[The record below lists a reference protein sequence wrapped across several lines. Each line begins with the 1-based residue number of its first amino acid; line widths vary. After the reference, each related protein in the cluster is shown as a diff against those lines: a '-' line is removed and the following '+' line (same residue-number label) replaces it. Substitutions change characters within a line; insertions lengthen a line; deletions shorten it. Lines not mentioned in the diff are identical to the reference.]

1 LKSTFSKK
9 ERSALN
15 LLFWPFGIG
24 AMSTATRFPE
34 IRDQLNINNGTFGT
48 YLSLGAIGGVVAFIL
63 VGHLVHSVGV
73 KPIVFLAAT
82 GLFVSLGVVPHIQ
95 NAIYWLVI
103 NILIAFFWVS
113 FHIANNAQAI
123 HRQEE
128 VGELI
133 LPKLHGL
140 WSLGALLT
148 SILAIVITPYVT
160 LAWHIGIVVVSMWV
174 LTMLGVVKSTP
185 YFIKKNEEA
194 DAFPNLSPIGIAK
207 TFKFQPIIV
216 LAMVLAMQIEF
227 SIQDWSAIY
236 AKDTIN
242 MSASSSIY
250 GYAVFISAMIIL
262 RFNARKLAARWSER
276 ELITKLPILGGVGF
290 AVCISLGTWLSE
302 TNRILGFIVALVG
315 FALAGFGS
323 SILAPTIF
331 AISFRKTSL
340 PSSVVVAQLGLT
352 QTIATFIAKVIIAW
366 VAQATSVTVALMIPA
381 LMLLATAKFA
391 NLGKDTKD

>member
-1 LKSTFSKK
+1 MKTTFSKQ
-9 ERSALN
+9 ERRALN
-15 LLFWPFGIG
+15 FLFWPFGIG

-34 IRDQLNINNGTFGT
+34 IRDQLKINNGTFGT
-48 YLSLGAIGGVVAFIL
+48 YLSLGAIGGVIAFIL

-73 KPIVFLAAT
+73 RPIVFSAAT
-82 GLFVSLGVVPHIQ
+82 GLFISLGLVPHIQ
-95 NAIYWLVI
+95 NPIIWLIV

-140 WSLGALLT
+140 WSLGALIT
-148 SILAIVITPYVT
+148 SLLAITITPYVT
-160 LAWHIGIVVVSMWV
+160 LAWHIDVVVSIMWA
-174 LTMLGVVKSTP
+174 LTMYGVIKSTP

-194 DAFPNLSPIGIAK
+194 DSFPNLSLIGIAR

-216 LAMVLAMQIEF
+216 IAMVLAMQTEF
-227 SIQDWSAIY
+227 STQDWSAIY
-236 AKDTIN
+236 AKDTLR
-242 MSASSSIY
+242 MSPSASIF

-262 RFNARKLAARWSER
+262 RFNAKWLAAKWSER

-290 AVCISLGTWLSE
+290 AVCISLGTWLSH
-302 TNRILGFIVALVG
+302 TNRILGFIVSLVG

-323 SILAPTIF
+323 SILAPTLF
-331 AISFRKTSL
+331 AISFRQSSL
-340 PSSVVVAQLGLT
+340 PSSVVVAQIGLT
-352 QTIATFIAKVIIAW
+352 QTISTFLAKVAIAW

-381 LMLLATAKFA
+381 LMLLSTSKFSH
-391 NLGKDTKD
+391 LGKATKD

>member
-1 LKSTFSKK
+1 
-9 ERSALN
+9 
-15 LLFWPFGIG
+15 
-24 AMSTATRFPE
+24 MSTATRFPE
-34 IRDQLNINNGTFGT
+34 IRDQLGINNGTFGT
-48 YLSLGAIGGVVAFIL
+48 YLSLGAIGGVISFIL
-63 VGHLVHSVGV
+63 VGHLVHSIGV
-73 KPIVFLAAT
+73 KPIVTMAAT
-82 GLFVSLGVVPHIQ
+82 GLFASIGLVPHIQ
-95 NAIYWLVI
+95 NPIFWLVV

-140 WSLGALLT
+140 WSLGALVT
-148 SILAIVITPYVT
+148 SILAIAITPYVT
-160 LAWHIGIVVVSMWV
+160 LAWHIDVVVIIMWA
-174 LTMLGVVKSTP
+174 LTMLGIFKSTP
-185 YFIKKNEEA
+185 FFIKKNEEA

-262 RFNARKLAARWSER
+262 RFNAKKLAARWSER

-290 AVCISLGTWLSE
+290 AVCISLGTWISE
-302 TNRILGFIVALVG
+302 NNRILGFIVSLIG

-381 LMLLATAKFA
+381 LMLLATTKFA
-391 NLGKDTKD
+391 YLGKETKD

>member
-1 LKSTFSKK
+1 
-9 ERSALN
+9 
-15 LLFWPFGIG
+15 
-24 AMSTATRFPE
+24 MSTATRFPE

-48 YLSLGAIGGVVAFIL
+48 YLSLGAIGGVISFIL
-63 VGHLVHSVGV
+63 VGHLVHSIGV
-73 KPIVFLAAT
+73 KPIVSFSAT
-82 GLFVSLGVVPHIQ
+82 GLFLSIGLVPHIQ
-95 NAIYWLVI
+95 KPIYWLVLS
-103 NILIAFFWVS
+103 ILTAFFWVS

-140 WSLGALLT
+140 WSLGALIT
-148 SILAIVITPYVT
+148 SILAIAITPYVT
-160 LAWHIGIVVVSMWV
+160 LAWHIDVVVIAMWA
-174 LTMLGVVKSTP
+174 LTMYGIFKSTP

-207 TFKFQPIIV
+207 TFKFQPVIV
-216 LAMVLAMQIEF
+216 IAMVLAMQTEF

-236 AKDTIN
+236 VKDSLK
-242 MSASSSIY
+242 MSASTSIW

-262 RFNARKLAARWSER
+262 RFNAKRMAAKWSER

-381 LMLLATAKFA
+381 LMLLATTKFSH
-391 NLGKDTKD
+391 LGKDSKD

>member
-1 LKSTFSKK
+1 
-9 ERSALN
+9 
-15 LLFWPFGIG
+15 
-24 AMSTATRFPE
+24 MSTATRFPE
-34 IRDQLNINNGTFGT
+34 IRDQLDINNGTFGT
-48 YLSLGAIGGVVAFIL
+48 YLSLGAIGGVISFIL

-73 KPIVFLAAT
+73 KPIVFLAST

-95 NAIYWLVI
+95 NPIYWLVI

-140 WSLGALLT
+140 WSLGALVT
-148 SILAIVITPYVT
+148 SVLAIVITPYVT
-160 LAWHIGIVVVSMWV
+160 LAWHIGVIVAAMWV
-174 LTMLGVVKSTP
+174 LTMFGVVKSTP

-207 TFKFQPIIV
+207 TLKFQPIIV

-250 GYAVFISAMIIL
+250 GYAVFIGAMIIL
-262 RFNARKLAARWSER
+262 RFNAKKLAARWTER

-302 TNRILGFIVALVG
+302 TNRILGFIVALIG

-352 QTIATFIAKVIIAW
+352 QTIATFIAKIIIAW
-366 VAQATSVTVALMIPA
+366 IAQITSVTVALMIPA

-391 NLGKDTKD
+391 HLGKDTKD

>member
-1 LKSTFSKK
+1 
-9 ERSALN
+9 
-15 LLFWPFGIG
+15 
-24 AMSTATRFPE
+24 MSTATRFPE

-48 YLSLGAIGGVVAFIL
+48 YLSLGAIGGVISFIL
-63 VGHLVHSVGV
+63 VGHLVHSIGIR
-73 KPIVFLAAT
+73 PIVFVAAT
-82 GLFVSLGVVPHIQ
+82 GLFLSLGLVPHIQ
-95 NAIYWLVI
+95 TPIFWLI
-103 NILIAFFWVS
+103 LNILIAFFWVS

-140 WSLGALLT
+140 WSLGALMT
-148 SILAIVITPYVT
+148 SIMAIVITPYVT
-160 LAWHIGIVVVSMWV
+160 LAWHIDVVVAIMWAF
-174 LTMLGVVKSTP
+174 TMYGVVKSTP
-185 YFIKKNEEA
+185 YFIAKDAEA
-194 DAFPNLSPIGIAK
+194 DAFPNLSPIKIAK
-207 TFKFQPIIV
+207 TFRFQPVIV
-216 LAMVLAMQIEF
+216 IAMVFAMQTEF

-236 AKDTIN
+236 AKDTIK
-242 MSASSSIY
+242 MSPSSSIY

-262 RFNARKLAARWSER
+262 RFNAKWMAAKWSER

-290 AVCISLGTWLSE
+290 AVCISLGTWISQ
-302 TNRILGFIVALVG
+302 TNRVIGFIVALVG

-323 SILAPTIF
+323 SILAPTLF

-340 PSSVVVAQLGLT
+340 PSSVVVAQIGLT

-381 LMLLATAKFA
+381 LMLLATTKFA
-391 NLGKDTKD
+391 HLGKETKD

>member
-1 LKSTFSKK
+1 
-9 ERSALN
+9 
-15 LLFWPFGIG
+15 
-24 AMSTATRFPE
+24 MSTATRFPE

-48 YLSLGAIGGVVAFIL
+48 YLSLGAIGGVISFIL
-63 VGHLVHSVGV
+63 VGHLVHSIGV
-73 KPIVFLAAT
+73 KPIVSFSAT
-82 GLFVSLGVVPHIQ
+82 GLFLSIGLVPHIQ
-95 NAIYWLVI
+95 KPIYWLVLS
-103 NILIAFFWVS
+103 ILTAFFWVS

-140 WSLGALLT
+140 WSLGALIT

-160 LAWHIGIVVVSMWV
+160 LAWHIDVLVTIMWA
-174 LTMLGVVKSTP
+174 LTMYGVFKSTP

-207 TFKFQPIIV
+207 TFKFQPVIV
-216 LAMVLAMQIEF
+216 IAMVLAMQTEF

-236 AKDTIN
+236 VKDSLK
-242 MSASSSIY
+242 MSASTSIW

-262 RFNARKLAARWSER
+262 RFNAKRMVAKWSER

-290 AVCISLGTWLSE
+290 AVCILLGTWLSE

-366 VAQATSVTVALMIPA
+366 VAQATSVTVALLIPA
-381 LMLLATAKFA
+381 LMLLATTKFSH
-391 NLGKDTKD
+391 LGKDTKD

>member
-1 LKSTFSKK
+1 
-9 ERSALN
+9 
-15 LLFWPFGIG
+15 
-24 AMSTATRFPE
+24 MSTATRFPE

-227 SIQDWSAIY
+227 AIQDWSAIY

-262 RFNARKLAARWSER
+262 RFNAKKLAARWSER

-290 AVCISLGTWLSE
+290 AVCISFGTWISE
-302 TNRILGFIVALVG
+302 SNRILGFIVALVG

>member
-1 LKSTFSKK
+1 
-9 ERSALN
+9 
-15 LLFWPFGIG
+15 
-24 AMSTATRFPE
+24 MSTATRFPE

-48 YLSLGAIGGVVAFIL
+48 YLSLGAIGGVISFIL
-63 VGHLVHSVGV
+63 VGHLVHSIGV
-73 KPIVFLAAT
+73 KPIVLVSAS
-82 GLFVSLGVVPHIQ
+82 GLFLSIGLVPHIQ
-95 NAIYWLVI
+95 RPIYWLVLS
-103 NILIAFFWVS
+103 ILIAFFWVS

-140 WSLGALLT
+140 WSLGALIT
-148 SILAIVITPYVT
+148 SILAIAITPYVS
-160 LAWHIGIVVVSMWV
+160 LAWHIDVVVIVMWA
-174 LTMLGVVKSTP
+174 LTMYGIIKSTP

-207 TFKFQPIIV
+207 TLKFQPIIV
-216 LAMVLAMQIEF
+216 IAMVLAMQTEF

-236 AKDTIN
+236 VKDSLK
-242 MSASSSIY
+242 MSASTSIW

-262 RFNARKLAARWSER
+262 RFNAKRMAAKWSER

-290 AVCISLGTWLSE
+290 AVCISLGTWISE
-302 TNRILGFIVALVG
+302 TNRVLGFIVALVG

-323 SILAPTIF
+323 SILAPTLF

-340 PSSVVVAQLGLT
+340 PSSVVVAQIGLT

-381 LMLLATAKFA
+381 LMLLATTKFSH
-391 NLGKDTKD
+391 LGKDTKD

>member
-1 LKSTFSKK
+1 
-9 ERSALN
+9 
-15 LLFWPFGIG
+15 
-24 AMSTATRFPE
+24 MSTATRFPE
-34 IRDQLNINNGTFGT
+34 IRDQLGINNGTFGT
-48 YLSLGAIGGVVAFIL
+48 YLSLGAIGGVISFIL
-63 VGHLVHSVGV
+63 VGHLVHSIGV
-73 KPIVFLAAT
+73 KPIVLVSAS
-82 GLFVSLGVVPHIQ
+82 GLFLSIGLVPHIQ
-95 NAIYWLVI
+95 RPIYWLVLS
-103 NILIAFFWVS
+103 ILIAFFWVS

-140 WSLGALLT
+140 WSLGALIT
-148 SILAIVITPYVT
+148 SILAIAITPYVS
-160 LAWHIGIVVVSMWV
+160 LAWHIDVVVIVMWA
-174 LTMLGVVKSTP
+174 LTMYGIIKSTP

-207 TFKFQPIIV
+207 TLKFQPIIV
-216 LAMVLAMQIEF
+216 IAMVLAMQTEF

-236 AKDTIN
+236 VKDSLK
-242 MSASSSIY
+242 MSASTSIW

-262 RFNARKLAARWSER
+262 RFNAKRMAAKWSER

-290 AVCISLGTWLSE
+290 AVCISLGTWISE
-302 TNRILGFIVALVG
+302 TNRVLGFIVALVG

-323 SILAPTIF
+323 SILAPTLF

-340 PSSVVVAQLGLT
+340 PSSVVVAQIGLT

-381 LMLLATAKFA
+381 LMLLATTKFSH
-391 NLGKDTKD
+391 LGKDTKD

>member
-1 LKSTFSKK
+1 
-9 ERSALN
+9 
-15 LLFWPFGIG
+15 
-24 AMSTATRFPE
+24 MSTATRFPE

-48 YLSLGAIGGVVAFIL
+48 YLSLGAIGGVFSFIL

-82 GLFVSLGVVPHIQ
+82 GLFASFGVVPHIQ
-95 NAIYWLVI
+95 NPILWLII

-140 WSLGALLT
+140 WSLGALVT
-148 SILAIVITPYVT
+148 SILAIIITPYVT
-160 LAWHIGIVVVSMWV
+160 LAWHIGVIVSAMWV
-174 LTMLGVVKSTP
+174 LTMFGVVKSTP

-207 TFKFQPIIV
+207 TFRFQPVIV
-216 LAMVLAMQIEF
+216 LAMVLAMQVEF

-262 RFNARKLAARWSER
+262 RFNAKRLAARWSER
-276 ELITKLPILGGVGF
+276 ELLTKLPILGGVGF

-352 QTIATFIAKVIIAW
+352 QTIATFLAKVVISW
-366 VAQATSVTVALMIPA
+366 VAQVASVTVALMIPA
-381 LMLLATAKFA
+381 LMLLATTKFSH
-391 NLGKDTKD
+391 LGKETKD

>member
-1 LKSTFSKK
+1 
-9 ERSALN
+9 
-15 LLFWPFGIG
+15 
-24 AMSTATRFPE
+24 MSTATRFPE
-34 IRDQLNINNGTFGT
+34 IRDQLGINNGTFGT

-63 VGHLVHSVGV
+63 VGHLVHSIGV
-73 KPIVFLAAT
+73 KPIVTVAAT
-82 GLFVSLGVVPHIQ
+82 GLFVSLGLVPHIQ
-95 NAIYWLVI
+95 SPILWLVI

-128 VGELI
+128 IGELI

-160 LAWHIGIVVVSMWV
+160 LAWHIGVVIAIMWAF
-174 LTMLGVVKSTP
+174 TMYGVVESTP

-227 SIQDWSAIY
+227 AIQDWSAIY

-262 RFNARKLAARWSER
+262 RFNAKKLAARWSER

>member
-1 LKSTFSKK
+1 
-9 ERSALN
+9 
-15 LLFWPFGIG
+15 
-24 AMSTATRFPE
+24 MSTATRFPE
-34 IRDQLNINNGTFGT
+34 IRDQLDINNGTFGT
-48 YLSLGAIGGVVAFIL
+48 YLSLGAIGGVISFIL
-63 VGHLVHSVGV
+63 VGHLVHSIGV
-73 KPIVFLAAT
+73 KPIVVFAAT
-82 GLFVSLGVVPHIQ
+82 GLFLSLGLVPHIQ
-95 NAIYWLVI
+95 SPILWLVV

-140 WSLGALLT
+140 WSLGALIT

-160 LAWHIGIVVVSMWV
+160 LAWHIDVLVTIMWA
-174 LTMLGVVKSTP
+174 LTMYGVFKSTP

-262 RFNARKLAARWSER
+262 RFNAKKLAARWSER

-391 NLGKDTKD
+391 NLGKETKD

>member
-1 LKSTFSKK
+1 
-9 ERSALN
+9 
-15 LLFWPFGIG
+15 
-24 AMSTATRFPE
+24 MSTATRFPE

-48 YLSLGAIGGVVAFIL
+48 YLSLGAIGGVISFIL
-63 VGHLVHSVGV
+63 VGHLVHSIGV
-73 KPIVFLAAT
+73 KPIVFFSAT
-82 GLFVSLGVVPHIQ
+82 GLFLSIGLVPHIQ
-95 NAIYWLVI
+95 KPIYWLVLS
-103 NILIAFFWVS
+103 ILTAFFWVS

-140 WSLGALLT
+140 WSLGALIT
-148 SILAIVITPYVT
+148 SILAIAITPYVT
-160 LAWHIGIVVVSMWV
+160 LAWHIDVVVIAMWA
-174 LTMLGVVKSTP
+174 LTMYGIIKSTP

-207 TFKFQPIIV
+207 TFKFQPVIV
-216 LAMVLAMQIEF
+216 IAMVLAMQTEF

-236 AKDTIN
+236 VKDSLK
-242 MSASSSIY
+242 MSASTSIW

-262 RFNARKLAARWSER
+262 RFNAKRMVAKWSER

-290 AVCISLGTWLSE
+290 AVCILLGTWLSE

-381 LMLLATAKFA
+381 LMLLATTKFSH
-391 NLGKDTKD
+391 LGKDTKD

>member
-1 LKSTFSKK
+1 
-9 ERSALN
+9 
-15 LLFWPFGIG
+15 
-24 AMSTATRFPE
+24 MSTATRFPE
-34 IRDQLNINNGTFGT
+34 IRDQLDINNGTFGT
-48 YLSLGAIGGVVAFIL
+48 YLSLGAIGGVISFIL
-63 VGHLVHSVGV
+63 VGHLVHSIGV
-73 KPIVFLAAT
+73 KPIVSFSAT
-82 GLFVSLGVVPHIQ
+82 GLFLSIGLVPHIQ
-95 NAIYWLVI
+95 KPIYWLVLS
-103 NILIAFFWVS
+103 ILTAFFWVS

-140 WSLGALLT
+140 WSLGALIT

-160 LAWHIGIVVVSMWV
+160 LAWHIDVLVTIMWA
-174 LTMLGVVKSTP
+174 LTMYGVFKSTP

-207 TFKFQPIIV
+207 TFKFQPVIV
-216 LAMVLAMQIEF
+216 IAMVLAMQTEF

-236 AKDTIN
+236 VKDSLK
-242 MSASSSIY
+242 MSASTSIW

-262 RFNARKLAARWSER
+262 RFNAKRMVAKWSER

-290 AVCISLGTWLSE
+290 AVCILLGTWLSE

-381 LMLLATAKFA
+381 LMLLATTKFSH
-391 NLGKDTKD
+391 LGKDTKD

>member
-1 LKSTFSKK
+1 
-9 ERSALN
+9 
-15 LLFWPFGIG
+15 
-24 AMSTATRFPE
+24 M
-34 IRDQLNINNGTFGT
+34 
-48 YLSLGAIGGVVAFIL
+48 
-63 VGHLVHSVGV
+63 VGHLVHSIGV
-73 KPIVFLAAT
+73 KPIVFFSAT
-82 GLFVSLGVVPHIQ
+82 GLFLSIGLVPHIQ
-95 NAIYWLVI
+95 KPIYWLVLS
-103 NILIAFFWVS
+103 ILTAFFWVS

-140 WSLGALLT
+140 WSLGALIT
-148 SILAIVITPYVT
+148 SILAIAITPYVT
-160 LAWHIGIVVVSMWV
+160 LAWHIDVVVIAMWA
-174 LTMLGVVKSTP
+174 LTMYGIIKSTP

-207 TFKFQPIIV
+207 TFKFQPVIV
-216 LAMVLAMQIEF
+216 IAMVLAMQTEF

-236 AKDTIN
+236 VKDSLK
-242 MSASSSIY
+242 MSASTSIW

-262 RFNARKLAARWSER
+262 RFNAKRMVAKWSER

-290 AVCISLGTWLSE
+290 AVCILLGTWLSE

-381 LMLLATAKFA
+381 LMLLATTKFSH
-391 NLGKDTKD
+391 LGKDTKD

>member
-1 LKSTFSKK
+1 LKTTFSKQ
-9 ERSALN
+9 ERRALN

-34 IRDQLNINNGTFGT
+34 IRDQLDINNGTFGT
-48 YLSLGAIGGVVAFIL
+48 YLSLGAIGGVISFIL
-63 VGHLVHSVGV
+63 VGHLVHSIGV
-73 KPIVFLAAT
+73 KPIVVIAAT
-82 GLFVSLGVVPHIQ
+82 GLFLSLGLVPHIQ
-95 NAIYWLVI
+95 SPILWLVI
-103 NILIAFFWVS
+103 NIMIAFFWVS

-140 WSLGALLT
+140 WSLGALIT

-160 LAWHIGIVVVSMWV
+160 LAWHIDVLVTIMWA
-174 LTMLGVVKSTP
+174 LTMYGVFKSTP

-262 RFNARKLAARWSER
+262 RFNAKKLAARWSER

-302 TNRILGFIVALVG
+302 SNRILGFIVALVG

-391 NLGKDTKD
+391 NLGKETKD

>member
-1 LKSTFSKK
+1 
-9 ERSALN
+9 
-15 LLFWPFGIG
+15 
-24 AMSTATRFPE
+24 MSTATRFPE
-34 IRDQLNINNGTFGT
+34 IRDQLGINNGTFGT
-48 YLSLGAIGGVVAFIL
+48 YLSLGAIGGVISFIL
-63 VGHLVHSVGV
+63 VGHLVHSIGV
-73 KPIVFLAAT
+73 KPIVTMAAT
-82 GLFVSLGVVPHIQ
+82 GIFASIGLVPHIQ
-95 NAIYWLVI
+95 NPIFWLVV

-140 WSLGALLT
+140 WSLGALVT
-148 SILAIVITPYVT
+148 SILAIAITPYVT
-160 LAWHIGIVVVSMWV
+160 LAWHIDVVVIIMWA
-174 LTMLGVVKSTP
+174 LTMLGIFKSTP
-185 YFIKKNEEA
+185 FFIKKNEEA

-262 RFNARKLAARWSER
+262 RFNAKKLAARWSER

-290 AVCISLGTWLSE
+290 AVCISLGTWISE
-302 TNRILGFIVALVG
+302 SNRILGFIVSLLG

-381 LMLLATAKFA
+381 LMLLATTKFA
-391 NLGKDTKD
+391 YLGKETKD

>member
-1 LKSTFSKK
+1 
-9 ERSALN
+9 
-15 LLFWPFGIG
+15 
-24 AMSTATRFPE
+24 MSTATRFPE

-48 YLSLGAIGGVVAFIL
+48 YLSLGAIGGVISFIL

-73 KPIVFLAAT
+73 KSIVFLAAT
-82 GLFVSLGVVPHIQ
+82 GLFVSLGLVPHIQ
-95 NAIYWLVI
+95 NPIIWLIV

-140 WSLGALLT
+140 WSLGALIT

-160 LAWHIGIVVVSMWV
+160 LAWHIDVVVSIMWAF
-174 LTMLGVVKSTP
+174 TMFGIIKSTP

-194 DAFPNLSPIGIAK
+194 DAFPNLSPIGIAR
-207 TFKFQPIIV
+207 TFKFQPVIV
-216 LAMVLAMQIEF
+216 IAMVLAMQTEF
-227 SIQDWSAIY
+227 STQDWSAIY
-236 AKDTIN
+236 VKDSLK
-242 MSASSSIY
+242 MSASTSIW

-262 RFNARKLAARWSER
+262 RFNAKRMAAKWSER
-276 ELITKLPILGGVGF
+276 ELLTKLSILGGVGF
-290 AVCISLGTWLSE
+290 AVCISLGTWLSGS
-302 TNRILGFIVALVG
+302 NRILGFVVALVG

-352 QTIATFIAKVIIAW
+352 QTIATFLAKVVISW

-381 LMLLATAKFA
+381 LMLIATTKFA
-391 NLGKDTKD
+391 NLGKESKD

>member
-1 LKSTFSKK
+1 
-9 ERSALN
+9 
-15 LLFWPFGIG
+15 
-24 AMSTATRFPE
+24 MSTATRFPE
-34 IRDQLNINNGTFGT
+34 IRDQLGINNGTFGT

-63 VGHLVHSVGV
+63 VGHLVHSIGV
-73 KPIVFLAAT
+73 KPIVTIAAT
-82 GLFVSLGVVPHIQ
+82 GLFVSLGLVPHIQ
-95 NAIYWLVI
+95 SPILWLVI

-128 VGELI
+128 IGELI

-160 LAWHIGIVVVSMWV
+160 LAWHIGVVVAIMWAF
-174 LTMLGVVKSTP
+174 TMYGVVESTP

-227 SIQDWSAIY
+227 AIQDWSAIY

-262 RFNARKLAARWSER
+262 RFNAKKLAARWSER

-290 AVCISLGTWLSE
+290 AVCISLGTWISE
-302 TNRILGFIVALVG
+302 SNRILGFIVALVG

-391 NLGKDTKD
+391 NLGKDTKG

>member
-1 LKSTFSKK
+1 LKTTFSKQ

-48 YLSLGAIGGVVAFIL
+48 YLSLGAIGGVIAFIL

-73 KPIVFLAAT
+73 KPIVFFAAT
-82 GLFVSLGVVPHIQ
+82 GLFVSLGLVPHIQ
-95 NAIYWLVI
+95 NPIIWLVV

-140 WSLGALLT
+140 WSLGALIT

-160 LAWHIGIVVVSMWV
+160 LAWHIDVVVGIMWA
-174 LTMLGVVKSTP
+174 LTMVGIIKSTP

-194 DAFPNLSPIGIAK
+194 DSFPNLSPIGIAK
-207 TFKFQPIIV
+207 TLRFQPVIV
-216 LAMVLAMQIEF
+216 LAMVLAMQTEF
-227 SIQDWSAIY
+227 STQDWSAIY
-236 AKDTIN
+236 VKDTLK
-242 MSASSSIY
+242 MSASTSIW

-262 RFNARKLAARWSER
+262 RFNAKAMAAKWSER
-276 ELITKLPILGGVGF
+276 ELLTKLPILGGVGF
-290 AVCISLGTWLSE
+290 AVCISLGTWLSD

-352 QTIATFIAKVIIAW
+352 QTIATFLAKVVISW

-381 LMLLATAKFA
+381 AMLIATTRFA
-391 NLGKDTKD
+391 NLGKESKN

>member
-1 LKSTFSKK
+1 
-9 ERSALN
+9 
-15 LLFWPFGIG
+15 
-24 AMSTATRFPE
+24 MSTATRFPE

-48 YLSLGAIGGVVAFIL
+48 YLSLGAIGGVISFIL
-63 VGHLVHSVGV
+63 VGHLVHSIGV
-73 KPIVFLAAT
+73 KPIVSFSAT
-82 GLFVSLGVVPHIQ
+82 GLFLSIGLVPHIQ
-95 NAIYWLVI
+95 KPIYWLVLS
-103 NILIAFFWVS
+103 ILTAFFWVS

-140 WSLGALLT
+140 WSLGALIT
-148 SILAIVITPYVT
+148 SILAIAITPYVT
-160 LAWHIGIVVVSMWV
+160 LAWHIDVVVIAMWA
-174 LTMLGVVKSTP
+174 LTMYGIIKSTP

-207 TFKFQPIIV
+207 TFKFQPVIV
-216 LAMVLAMQIEF
+216 IAMVLAMQTEF

-236 AKDTIN
+236 VKDSLK
-242 MSASSSIY
+242 MSASTSIW

-262 RFNARKLAARWSER
+262 RFNAKRMVAKWSER

-290 AVCISLGTWLSE
+290 AVCILLGTWLSE

-352 QTIATFIAKVIIAW
+352 QTIATFLAKVVIAW
-366 VAQATSVTVALMIPA
+366 VAQVTSVTVALMIPA
-381 LMLLATAKFA
+381 FMLLATAKFSH
-391 NLGKDTKD
+391 LGKESKD

>member
-1 LKSTFSKK
+1 
-9 ERSALN
+9 
-15 LLFWPFGIG
+15 
-24 AMSTATRFPE
+24 MSTATRFPE
-34 IRDQLNINNGTFGT
+34 IRDQLDINNGTFGT
-48 YLSLGAIGGVVAFIL
+48 YLSLGAIGGVISFIL
-63 VGHLVHSVGV
+63 VGHLVHSIGV
-73 KPIVFLAAT
+73 KPIVVFAAT
-82 GLFVSLGVVPHIQ
+82 GLFLALGLVPHIQ
-95 NAIYWLVI
+95 SPILWLVI
-103 NILIAFFWVS
+103 NIMIAFFWVS

-140 WSLGALLT
+140 WSLGALIT

-160 LAWHIGIVVVSMWV
+160 LAWHIDVLVTIMWA
-174 LTMLGVVKSTP
+174 LTMYGVFKSTP

-262 RFNARKLAARWSER
+262 RFNAKKLAARWSER

-381 LMLLATAKFA
+381 LMLLATTKFSH
-391 NLGKDTKD
+391 LGKDTKD